1 MVGSPKGRAHILL
14 SSIETQFSFFASFQ
28 RYLLLVCDKLNDR
41 LTNRKRNHLLFR
53 VGLDF
58 HGLQNGPDGIEGV
71 LAIV

>member
-1 MVGSPKGRAHILL
+1 MVGSPKGGQKIKYHLEA
-14 SSIETQFSFFASFQ
+14 QFSFFAS
-28 RYLLLVCDKLNDR
+28 LLVCDRLTDR
-41 LTNRKRNHLLFR
+41 LTDRKRNHLLFW